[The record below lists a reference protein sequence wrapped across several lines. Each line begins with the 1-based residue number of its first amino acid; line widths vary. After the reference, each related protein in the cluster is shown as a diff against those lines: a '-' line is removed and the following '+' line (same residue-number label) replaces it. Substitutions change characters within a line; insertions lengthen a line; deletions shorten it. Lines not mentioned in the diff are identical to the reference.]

1 MADYSVK
8 QLASFC
14 NGVVFHPAN
23 QMVSRLIIDSRKL
36 FNPQGT
42 LFVAIEGTQ
51 HDGHHYVDE
60 LYQKGVRVFIVSKRF
75 DGVEHYPDAA
85 FIMVEST
92 LVALQHIAAAHRTSI
107 GCPVVAITGSNGK
120 TIVKEWLS
128 QLLGNDVVSVRSP
141 RSYNSQ
147 VGVPLSLWLLNENT
161 QLGIIEAGISMKGE
175 MAVQESMIAPQA
187 VIVTNIGPAHQE
199 NFSSL
204 DEKLQEKLILCR
216 HAASLFFCGDN
227 QSIANAIGQSYPN
240 AELVSWGKDASNT
253 LRVVGLDHKDRSISI
268 ECLYQGSSYTFEI
281 PFSDAASIENCM
293 HALLFAL
300 HFGVDVSTLQERV
313 KKLLPVGMRLEQKE
327 GHNNCLIIDDGYNA
341 DISSLEI
348 ALDFLHQQGNKKGLS
363 PTLILSDILQTGIA
377 ADVLYNQVV
386 VLVKEKGVKRFV
398 GIGPSISSELGKRL
412 PDSRFFSST
421 HHFLSEMSVNDF
433 RNEAIL
439 LKGSRSFM
447 FERITEMLEL
457 KRHRTVME
465 INLNALADNINHM
478 RQLLK
483 PSTKLLAMVK
493 AFSYGSGSYEI
504 ASLMQHQK
512 VDYLGVA
519 FADEGYDLRAAGIN
533 LPIIVMNPDVR
544 SFDMMLN
551 YDLEPEIF
559 NIDMLVKY
567 AAAAN
572 RQGIGQVGV
581 HIKIDTGMYR
591 LGFLPQEIPNLIE
604 VLKSLPQVYVKSAF
618 SHLVGSDDAIHDG
631 FTHNQ
636 IDCFTSVCAQICNG
650 VGYSFIRHILN
661 SSGIERFPDAQCEM
675 VRLGIGLYGISS
687 EKENPL
693 RNVATLKSYVSQIK
707 SVPAG
712 RTVGYSRMS
721 KVDRDTPIAIV
732 PVGYADGLDRRLS
745 NGKGRL
751 LIHGHFA
758 PIIGNI
764 CMDMCMV
771 DISGIDVKEGD
782 PVIVFG
788 DDYPVWEMAQAVGTI
803 PYEVLTGIGRRV
815 KRIYYYE

>member
-1 MADYSVK
+1 MADYSIA

-14 NGVVFHPAN
+14 GGMVSCHAGR
-23 QMVSRLIIDSRKL
+23 MVSRLIIDSRKL
-36 FNPQGT
+36 FNPEGT
-42 LFVAIEGTQ
+42 LFVAIEGKQ
-51 HDGHHYVDE
+51 HDGHQYVNE
-60 LYQKGVRVFIVSKRF
+60 LYGKGVRAFLVASRF
-75 DGVEHYPDAA
+75 DQLTQYPDAS
-85 FIMVEST
+85 FIVVESP
-92 LVALQHIAAAHRTSI
+92 VAAFQQIAAAHRRAI
-107 GCPVVAITGSNGK
+107 GCDVVAITGSNGK

-147 VGVPLSLWLLNENT
+147 VGVPLSLWLLDEHT

-175 MAVQESMIAPQA
+175 MALQEQMIAPDE

-199 NFSSL
+199 NFTSL
-204 DEKLQEKLILCR
+204 EEKLQEKLLLCR
-216 HAASLFFCGDN
+216 RAKTVFFCGDHA
-227 QSIANAIGQSYPN
+227 QVANAIRHCCAHAN
-240 AELVSWGKDASNT
+240 LVSWGRDAGNELQVLGMSQ
-253 LRVVGLDHKDRSISI
+253 KERSTAVD
-268 ECLYQGSSYTFEI
+268 CLYQGQPCSFEI
-281 PFSDAASIENCM
+281 PFSDAASIENCL

-300 HFGVDVSTLQERV
+300 HNGVDVQKLQKRCQA
-313 KKLLPVGMRLEQKE
+313 LLPVGMRLEQKE

-348 ALDFLHQQGNKKGLS
+348 ALDFLHQQGNKKGLA
-363 PTLILSDILQTGIA
+363 PTLILSDILQSGIPSQ
-377 ADVLYNQVV
+377 VLYNQVV
-386 VLVKEKGVKRFV
+386 SLIKEKGVKRFI
-398 GIGPSISSELGKRL
+398 GIGPAITAELGKRL
-412 PDSRFFSST
+412 PEHRFFNST
-421 HHFLSEMSVNDF
+421 HHFLAEMGLNDF

-439 LKGSRSFM
+439 LKGSRTFM
-447 FERITEMLEL
+447 FERIAEMLEL

-465 INLNALADNINHM
+465 INLNALADNINYVR
-478 RQLLK
+478 RQLK

-519 FADEGYDLRAAGIN
+519 FADEGYDLRATGID

-559 NIDMLVKY
+559 NTDMLLKF
-567 AAAAN
+567 AAAVS
-572 RQGIGQVGV
+572 RQGIEQVGV

-591 LGFLPQEIPNLIE
+591 LGFLPHEIADLIN
-604 VLKSLPQVYVKSAF
+604 VLKSLPQIYVKSAF
-618 SHLVGSDDAIHDG
+618 SHLVGSDEAIHDQ
-631 FTHNQ
+631 FTREQ
-636 IDCFTSVCAQICNG
+636 IDCFTSVCEQISHA
-650 VGYSFIRHILN
+650 VGYPFIKHILN
-661 SSGIERFPDAQCEM
+661 SSGIERFAEAQFEM

-687 EKENPL
+687 LKENPL

-707 SVPAG
+707 TVPAG

-721 KVDRDTPIAIV
+721 TVTHDTPIAVV

-745 NGKGRL
+745 NGKGKL
-751 LIHGHFA
+751 LINGCFA
-758 PIIGNI
+758 PIIGNV

-771 DISGIDVKEGD
+771 DISGIAVQEGD
-782 PVIVFG
+782 EVIVFG
-788 DDYPVWEMAQAVGTI
+788 DDYPVWEMAKTVDTI
-803 PYEVLTGIGRRV
+803 PYEVLTGISRRV